1 MRELTHDIAKI
12 LVNGMSIMIN
22 YIILMTNKY
31 IIDIPIPK
39 WMTATTTNP
48 SHENIENK
56 MNIEN
61 DDIEDSIEG
70 EFRGTDF
77 TPIEY
82 GEQHGEQLGYMGK
95 YSETP

>member
-12 LVNGMSIMIN
+12 LVNGMMIVIN
-22 YIILMTNKY
+22 VIILFINKY
-31 IIDIPIPK
+31 IINTPLPK
-39 WMTATTTNP
+39 FLTTTNP
-48 SHENIENK
+48 SHESTFDKIENV
-56 MNIEN
+56 EN
-61 DDIEDSIEG
+61 NDIEDSIER

-82 GEQHGEQLGYMGK
+82 GEQLGYMGK

>member
-12 LVNGMSIMIN
+12 LVNGMMFVIN
-22 YIILMTNKY
+22 VIILFINKY
-31 IIDIPIPK
+31 IINTPLPK
-39 WMTATTTNP
+39 FLTTTNTNP
-48 SHENIENK
+48 SHESTFDKIEIENIEN
-56 MNIEN
+56 N
-61 DDIEDSIEG
+61 DIEDSIER

-82 GEQHGEQLGYMGK
+82 GEQLGYMGK

>member
-12 LVNGMSIMIN
+12 LVNGMMFVIN
-22 YIILMTNKY
+22 VIILFINKY
-31 IIDIPIPK
+31 IINTPLPK
-39 WMTATTTNP
+39 FLTTTNP
-48 SHENIENK
+48 SSESTFDKIENV
-56 MNIEN
+56 EN
-61 DDIEDSIEG
+61 NDIEDSIER

-82 GEQHGEQLGYMGK
+82 GEQLGYMGK

>member
-12 LVNGMSIMIN
+12 LVNGMMFVIN
-22 YIILMTNKY
+22 VIILFINKY
-31 IIDIPIPK
+31 IINTPLPK
-39 WMTATTTNP
+39 FLTTTNP
-48 SHENIENK
+48 SSESTFDKIENV
-56 MNIEN
+56 EN
-61 DDIEDSIEG
+61 DDIEDSIER

-82 GEQHGEQLGYMGK
+82 GEQLGYMGK

>member
-61 DDIEDSIEG
+61 DDIEKFEKFE

-77 TPIEY
+77 TPKQY
-82 GEQHGEQLGYMGK
+82 GEQLGYMGK

>member
-12 LVNGMSIMIN
+12 LVNGMMFVIN
-22 YIILMTNKY
+22 VIILFINKY
-31 IIDIPIPK
+31 IINTPIPK
-39 WMTATTTNP
+39 LITEINP
-48 SHENIENK
+48 SSESTFDKIEIENV
-56 MNIEN
+56 EN
-61 DDIEDSIEG
+61 NDIEDSIER

-82 GEQHGEQLGYMGK
+82 GEQLGYMGK